1 MSAELKLGSEGAVFV
16 SGGRV
21 FQSLIVL
28 GKKEWRWGSMVDWG
42 MAKSRGFLGAGW
54 RSVEG
59 TWMMFL
65 WILKRRVTLC
75 WKRCCWSVGQFS

>member
-1 MSAELKLGSEGAVFV
+1 MSAALKLGSEGAVFV

-28 GKKEWRWGSMVDWG
+28 GKNEWRWGSIVDWG
-42 MAKSRGFLGAGW
+42 IAKSMGFLGAGW
-54 RSVEG
+54 RSVVG

-75 WKRCCWSVGQFS
+75 RRRCCWSVGQFS

>member
-1 MSAELKLGSEGAVFV
+1 MLKLGSEGAAFV

-28 GKKEWRWGSMVDWG
+28 GKKEWRWGSIEDWG

-54 RSVEG
+54 RSEEG

-65 WILKRRVTLC
+65 WILVLLHVKTSCIILRDFT
-75 WKRCCWSVGQFS
+75 